1 MKRGSQLL
9 YPPPKYGQISSIWRL
24 LCLDQL
30 SLLRF
35 ASKQQKILNKLHPIW
50 IENLFIDSAERMP
63 VKSAPH
69 SKTTSLS
76 TSLSSTRQPLFPR
89 SLVSNTCFLLLHL
102 VDRIAEPRWAPI
114 AVRKV
119 DLERCWKLILCGI
132 FRTKSLDRFAIFDK
146 LSLLDSSFAGY
157 EGQLR
162 WHKKA

>member
-30 SLLRF
+30 SLLLRRN
-35 ASKQQKILNKLHPIW
+35 KKILNKLHPIW

-89 SLVSNTCFLLLHL
+89 SLCLVSNLLF
-102 VDRIAEPRWAPI
+102 AAASGWSNRWTKVGANRCPESWF
-114 AVRKV
+114 RTMLKV
-119 DLERCWKLILCGI
+119 DFVWNFPYKEFGSLRDFRQIQFARLFLCWLWGS
-132 FRTKSLDRFAIFDK
+132 TSLT
-146 LSLLDSSFAGY
+146 
-157 EGQLR
+157 
-162 WHKKA
+162 